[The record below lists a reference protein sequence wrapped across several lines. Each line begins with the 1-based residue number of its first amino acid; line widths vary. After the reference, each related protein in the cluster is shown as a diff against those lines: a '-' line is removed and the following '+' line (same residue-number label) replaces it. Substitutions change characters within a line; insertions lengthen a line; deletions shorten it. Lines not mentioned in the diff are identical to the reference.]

1 MTNNDNI
8 NKESTNFENDVVT
21 AYDNSIDAMS
31 DGMKKIGNSLSSA
44 AEVTKDKTIG
54 MYHKTTHAVS
64 DGYESLKS
72 KTNELI
78 HHSNDEDE
86 SQHKDGASKKVEEF
100 KEKSNQVKD
109 DIKKKGEELKEKSI
123 DVKDEIKD
131 KCEELVDD
139 AKDAANKA
147 SNKMNDV
154 KDNLS
159 DKMNDV
165 KSDVSDK
172 YKDVKKETAP
182 KLNQAANK
190 IDQ

>member
-1 MTNNDNI
+1 MTNNDNTNI
-8 NKESTNFENDVVT
+8 ESTNFKNDVVT

-31 DGMKKIGNSLSSA
+31 DGMKKIGDSLSSA

-72 KTNELI
+72 KANEII
-78 HHSNDEDE
+78 HNSNDEDE
-86 SQHKDGASKKVEEF
+86 SQHKDGASKKVEEL
-100 KEKSNQVKD
+100 KEKSN
-109 DIKKKGEELKEKSI
+109 

-139 AKDAANKA
+139 AKGAAHKA

-159 DKMNDV
+159 DKMDDI
-165 KSDVSDK
+165 KSDMSDK
-172 YKDVKKETAP
+172 YKDAKKETAH